1 MEQKKIDRINELARA
16 SKIRELTDKEKEE
29 QRLLRNEYRAA
40 MRMSLINDLEN
51 TVIVIPDG
59 KRTHL
64 KNMK

>member
-40 MRMSLINDLEN
+40 MRMSLINDLKN

>member
-40 MRMSLINDLEN
+40 MRMSLINDLAN
-51 TVIVIPDG
+51 TAIATPDG
-59 KRTHL
+59 KRTHP
-64 KNMK
+64 KHMN